1 MSGARSAPDRE
12 RMVFMRDFRRSVIR
26 LLLVTAFLLFGAWLA
41 LKAMQYRGDF
51 GRMLEDL
58 RGLGVVRFFEGKVV
72 PWFQERFIPFFRE
85 QLGPKVEE
93 LARPVREFFAD
104 TFS

>member
-1 MSGARSAPDRE
+1 
-12 RMVFMRDFRRSVIR
+12 MRDFRRSVIR

-41 LKAMQYRGDF
+41 LKAMQYHGDL

-58 RGLGVVRFFEGKVV
+58 RKLGVVRFFEGKVA
-72 PWFQERFIPFFRE
+72 PWFQERFIPFFRD

-104 TFS
+104 KFN